1 MLIYDPDKNNFDIFS
16 GDYSLRTYSKAQTN
30 KIIDNLKEGR
40 FSIQS
45 SRMRPVEIVKGTD
58 LSFKTQEI
66 IYSSKSS
73 WALSSWTNRK
83 YPPIKNQILDMEG
96 PVPVIA
102 TSEYYNNEYS
112 SRGKI
117 AVLGSSKIFTNKR
130 LKENSGNRILCNN
143 LLYWMLEERELLDI
157 KPQKLNL
164 YSLNMNKGDYTK
176 LLYSLGFI
184 PLIIALIGAFVSWLR
199 KEL

>member
-1 MLIYDPDKNNFDIFS
+1 MSTHPSTKKRISSLNKWIPEIML
-16 GDYSLRTYSKAQTN
+16 
-30 KIIDNLKEGR
+30 
-40 FSIQS
+40 
-45 SRMRPVEIVKGTD
+45 
-58 LSFKTQEI
+58 
-66 IYSSKSS
+66 
-73 WALSSWTNRK
+73 K

-143 LLYWMLEERELLDI
+143 LLYWMLEERELSKWLN
-157 KPQKLNL
+157 KPEEELKIELGKTPSDFLMFGKLSDN
-164 YSLNMNKGDYTK
+164 
-176 LLYSLGFI
+176 
-184 PLIIALIGAFVSWLR
+184 IGVYKAVLTF
-199 KEL
+199 